1 MFFKLV
7 VVYLSFSVKDTVMW
21 LFGRVFSTTHLKK
34 SLLFIS
40 LIMLFLDGAFVVLN
54 YYSSRET
61 LHVNLV
67 DRAQKHQKEFGF
79 TLQMIYRNMM
89 QMSQFISY
97 NEELN
102 QIFLQGKKAVE
113 AEGGGSGGGEAG
125 RLRQELLKKV
135 QPSWDKLMRDFDV
148 RQLHYQLGPGSLSF
162 LRVHKPLKYGDR
174 MDDIR
179 YTIVDT
185 NAEKTARSGFET
197 GRIYSGVRSVSPVWT
212 LDPDSQKQVYV
223 GALEVGT
230 SFDQVLPL
238 FSAFHEV
245 SLAVLLSKTHVESK
259 MWPEFIAKYFADN
272 PDIGYYLESSS
283 SWLATAVVPSIVK
296 KLELTD
302 NYVTQDVQLIEN
314 GGVYLSA
321 YYFPLRDYR
330 GERDRTLAPAG
341 FVLIWEDVSPLVAA
355 FRSAVWVNI
364 LYAVFGFI
372 LLEVVLLWF
381 FRQEVKLT
389 VAEKEATVDG
399 LTGIYNRRFFDR
411 SLKKE
416 LNNARRFNLD
426 LAVLMGDVDYF
437 KKYND
442 CYGHQAGDQC
452 LIAVADAIAT
462 SLNRN
467 SDWAARYGGE
477 EFVVVLPGTDL
488 SGALLV
494 ANKILLAVAELNIE
508 HAQSAAAPHVTL
520 SLGAA
525 SLRTLAPSEELVS
538 VADSNLYQAK
548 EQGRNRV
555 YVGDSRPSGRQG
567 E

>member
-1 MFFKLV
+1 
-7 VVYLSFSVKDTVMW
+7 MW
-21 LFGRVFSTTHLKK
+21 LFGRIFSATHLKK

-40 LIMLFLDGAFVVLN
+40 LIMLSLDGAFVVLN
-54 YYSSRET
+54 YYSSRAA
-61 LHVNLV
+61 LHANLV

-79 TLQMIYRNMM
+79 TLQMTYRNMM

-97 NEELN
+97 NDELN

-113 AEGGGSGGGEAG
+113 AAGGGSGGEDAE

-148 RQLHYQLGPGSLSF
+148 RQLHYQFGPGSLSF

-185 NAEKTARSGFET
+185 NAEKTSRSGFET
-197 GRIYSGVRSVSPVWT
+197 GRIYSGLRSVSPVWAT
-212 LDPDSQKQVYV
+212 DPDSQKQVYV

-230 SFDQVLPL
+230 SFDQLLPL
-238 FSAFHEV
+238 FSGFHEV
-245 SLAVLLSKTHVESK
+245 SLAVLLTKNHVESK
-259 MWPEFIAKYFADN
+259 MWPEFIAKYFAEN
-272 PDIGYYLESSS
+272 PDLSYYLESSS
-283 SWLATAVVPSIVK
+283 SRLASAVVPFIVK

-302 NYVTQDVQLIEN
+302 NYVTPNVQLIEN
-314 GGVYLSA
+314 GEGYLSA

-341 FVLIWEDVSPLVAA
+341 FVLVWEDVSPLVAA
-355 FRSAVWVNI
+355 FRSAVWANI

-381 FRQEVKLT
+381 FRQEVRLT

-399 LTGIYNRRFFDR
+399 LTGIYNRRYFDR
-411 SLKKE
+411 HLKKE

-426 LAVLMGDVDYF
+426 LALLMADVDYF

-442 CYGHQAGDQC
+442 CYGHQAGDHC
-452 LIAVADAIAT
+452 LVAVAKAIAT
-462 SLNRN
+462 SLNRG
-467 SDWAARYGGE
+467 SDWPARYGGE
-477 EFVVVLPGTDL
+477 EFVVVLPATDL

-494 ANKILLAVAELNIE
+494 ANNVRLAVAELNIE
-508 HAQSAAAPHVTL
+508 HAESSVAPHVTL
-520 SLGAA
+520 SLGVA
-525 SLRTLAPSEELVS
+525 SLRTLAASEELLS
-538 VADSNLYQAK
+538 VADQHLYCAK
-548 EQGRNRV
+548 EQGRNRI
-555 YVGDSRPSGRQG
+555 YGGDSPPAEYGVSAT
-567 E
+567 